1 MSSRDHAK
9 MVWLGSLLW
18 TLAVW
23 GSGIWTYQRLH
34 TEITIQAM
42 DRMGLDLGL
51 LHLATWLLGM
61 LFIHRIG
68 RWLERR
74 FLAQQS
80 LIEDLQTREGR
91 DSRALRATRIGVW
104 DLDLR
109 TGETYHSAGMA
120 EMLGYSQA
128 VLPAQP
134 AAWQVITH
142 PDDLASAESALQ
154 AHLRGES
161 PRYEAMLRVRGHQ
174 HAWQWILVRGRA
186 LRDKQGQAIR
196 VLGTH
201 TEITELKEREEQLR
215 AENERARITLSSI
228 GDAVITTDLEGN
240 VSFMNPVAE
249 TLTGWTLAESQGMPV
264 EAVVMVMDEATRKP
278 APHPVTLCRSQG
290 GKVSLR
296 EGAYLMTRN
305 GGEIAIQ
312 DSAAPI
318 LDQAGQPVG
327 VVMVFHDVTEARALA
342 RQMSWQARH
351 DVLTGLFSRREFER
365 RLADLV
371 QDARHVGSRHAL
383 LYMDLDNFK
392 VVNDTCGHAAGDEL
406 LKQVAFLLSEPMRK
420 NDTLARLGG
429 DEFGVLLEN
438 CPLQRAR
445 DIADKL
451 LGALSAFRFVW
462 GAHSFDVAGSIG
474 IAVIDAEASDA
485 GALLSAADVACYAAK
500 DAGRN
505 RAHVYEKQSDQA
517 GGGHRDMLLA
527 RELREAIETGRCT
540 LFAQEIRSL
549 RGKPG
554 RYFEVLVRMQ
564 DRHGELMSPAAFI
577 PPAERFGL
585 MTLMDQWV
593 IRQTLAALGAAG
605 PETADIRL
613 AVNLS
618 ALSFQDPEMPG
629 FIRSVLDS
637 SGVDPAR
644 LTFEITETA
653 AMGQLSSGVRFMR
666 ELESTGCRFAL
677 DDFGSGMSSFAY
689 LKVLPVKVLKIDGA
703 FVRDLLTDRADR
715 SFVEAIH
722 NVARTLGI
730 ETVAEYAETPELIAA
745 LRDIGVDYAQG
756 YGVAKPRALEMILAG
771 I

>member
-1 MSSRDHAK
+1 MTSRDHAR

-18 TLAVW
+18 TLVVW

-34 TEITIQAM
+34 SEITIQAM

-80 LIEDLQTREGR
+80 LIENLQTREGR

-134 AAWQVITH
+134 AAWQALTH
-142 PDDLASAESALQ
+142 PDDLARAESALQ

-161 PRYEAMLRVRGHQ
+161 PRYEAILRVRGHQ

-351 DVLTGLFSRREFER
+351 DVLTGLFSRR
-365 RLADLV
+365 
-371 QDARHVGSRHAL
+371 
-383 LYMDLDNFK
+383 
-392 VVNDTCGHAAGDEL
+392 
-406 LKQVAFLLSEPMRK
+406 
-420 NDTLARLGG
+420 
-429 DEFGVLLEN
+429 
-438 CPLQRAR
+438 
-445 DIADKL
+445 
-451 LGALSAFRFVW
+451 
-462 GAHSFDVAGSIG
+462 
-474 IAVIDAEASDA
+474 
-485 GALLSAADVACYAAK
+485 
-500 DAGRN
+500 
-505 RAHVYEKQSDQA
+505 
-517 GGGHRDMLLA
+517 
-527 RELREAIETGRCT
+527 
-540 LFAQEIRSL
+540 
-549 RGKPG
+549 
-554 RYFEVLVRMQ
+554 
-564 DRHGELMSPAAFI
+564 
-577 PPAERFGL
+577 
-585 MTLMDQWV
+585 
-593 IRQTLAALGAAG
+593 
-605 PETADIRL
+605 
-613 AVNLS
+613 
-618 ALSFQDPEMPG
+618 
-629 FIRSVLDS
+629 
-637 SGVDPAR
+637 
-644 LTFEITETA
+644 
-653 AMGQLSSGVRFMR
+653 
-666 ELESTGCRFAL
+666 
-677 DDFGSGMSSFAY
+677 
-689 LKVLPVKVLKIDGA
+689 
-703 FVRDLLTDRADR
+703 
-715 SFVEAIH
+715 
-722 NVARTLGI
+722 
-730 ETVAEYAETPELIAA
+730 
-745 LRDIGVDYAQG
+745 
-756 YGVAKPRALEMILAG
+756 
-771 I
+771 

>member
-1 MSSRDHAK
+1 MTSRDHAR

-18 TLAVW
+18 TLVVW

-34 TEITIQAM
+34 AEITIQAM

-68 RWLERR
+68 RWLELR

-80 LIEDLQTREGR
+80 LIENLQTREGR
-91 DSRALRATRIGVW
+91 DSRALRATKFGVW

-109 TGETYHSAGMA
+109 TGEIYHSAGMA

-134 AAWQVITH
+134 AAWQALTH
-142 PDDLASAESALQ
+142 PDDLARAESALQ

-161 PRYEAMLRVRGHQ
+161 PRYEAVLRVRGHH

-228 GDAVITTDLEGN
+228 GDAVITTDMEGN

-249 TLTGWTLAESQGMPV
+249 TLTGWKLDESQGMPV

-371 QDARHVGSRHAL
+371 EDARHVGSRHAL

-420 NDTLARLGG
+420 NDSLARLGG

-474 IAVIDAEASDA
+474 IAVIDAEAGDA

-505 RAHVYEKQSDQA
+505 RAHVYEKQSDQDIP
-517 GGGHRDMLLA
+517 HRLNA
-527 RELREAIETGRCT
+527 RESSGTTQLWSGQAACAGNDPGGDLNAKTLRRGR
-540 LFAQEIRSL
+540 
-549 RGKPG
+549 
-554 RYFEVLVRMQ
+554 
-564 DRHGELMSPAAFI
+564 RHQASMISKS
-577 PPAERFGL
+577 
-585 MTLMDQWV
+585 WV
-593 IRQTLAALGAAG
+593 I
-605 PETADIRL
+605 
-613 AVNLS
+613 S
-618 ALSFQDPEMPG
+618 A
-629 FIRSVLDS
+629 
-637 SGVDPAR
+637 
-644 LTFEITETA
+644 
-653 AMGQLSSGVRFMR
+653 
-666 ELESTGCRFAL
+666 
-677 DDFGSGMSSFAY
+677 
-689 LKVLPVKVLKIDGA
+689 VLPRMMLAEQYFSADSLMARSTTSGLRPRPRTVKC
-703 FVRDLLTDRADR
+703 
-715 SFVEAIH
+715 
-722 NVARTLGI
+722 
-730 ETVAEYAETPELIAA
+730 
-745 LRDIGVDYAQG
+745 
-756 YGVAKPRALEMILAG
+756 MWILVNTFG
-771 I
+771 